1 MKTNYLQTKNKNGI
15 SVNICCGSCCHKYKD
30 DAIRN
35 YLCRQENRES
45 NGGDCENWR
54 MTRRLRGAHLSEGRI
69 KKKEYL
75 MFLLK
80 IRETEKDKGGL
91 NPKTKSV
98 EEIRREYEIKY
109 GSIYMNF

>member
-80 IRETEKDKGGL
+80 IRETVL
-91 NPKTKSV
+91 NYSIILRLKHQCKATTNLINMTKL
-98 EEIRREYEIKY
+98 K
-109 GSIYMNF
+109 N